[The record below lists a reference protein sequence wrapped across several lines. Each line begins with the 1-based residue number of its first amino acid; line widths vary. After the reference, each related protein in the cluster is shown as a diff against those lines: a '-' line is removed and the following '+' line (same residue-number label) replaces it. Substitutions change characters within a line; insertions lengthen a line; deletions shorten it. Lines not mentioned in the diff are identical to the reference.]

1 MNIPY
6 GEPKTWKHSKTRI
19 RKSRK
24 GYERLINEQV
34 KRMRLG
40 KLDRK
45 RFKAV
50 SGRAARPGM
59 LRNSDIDARCK
70 FAKYVAQEVR
80 ELASGSTR
88 EFYFLTLL
96 ADEGIMPIHAPELAL
111 RRLRGKAFRAM
122 QSIGLDGFHTVEVQA
137 LTNWS
142 FNGTGTSLLAHV
154 HMVGWSAE
162 GQEPLTIAD
171 MTDVLCGDGTRSNA
185 AWTSVLG
192 ARPVV
197 ITKLDAKYGCPSYA
211 AAYALKL
218 PHDAKKREPK
228 KAPGKFRLRSIMNG
242 YRPIMAMRIHE
253 LNSLMLFGSHV
264 GGVGDGAGMIKRC
277 KDKAV
282 RGATRRREAF
292 RANGKV
298 VDAFDEQAFWART
311 RRRRKPKYKPIFIDG
326 ANIR

>member
-1 MNIPY
+1 MKIPY
-6 GEPKTWKHSKTRI
+6 NKPKTWKHSKARI

-24 GYERLINEQV
+24 AYERLINEQV
-34 KRMRLG
+34 KRIRLG

-45 RFKAV
+45 RFNAV
-50 SGRAARPGM
+50 SGRAAMPGM

-80 ELASGSTR
+80 ELAAGSTR

-111 RRLRGKAFRAM
+111 SRLRGKAFRAM
-122 QSIGLDGFHTVEVQA
+122 KSIGLDGFYAVEVQA

-142 FNGTGTSLLAHV
+142 FNGTGTSLLAHI
-154 HMVGWSAE
+154 HMVGWRAKSK
-162 GQEPLTIAD
+162 EPMTIAA
-171 MTDVLCGDGTRSNA
+171 MKHALNGGGTRSNA

-253 LNSLMLFGSHV
+253 LFSQMHFGSNV

-282 RGATRRREAF
+282 RGAIRRREAY
-292 RANGKV
+292 RSTGKV

-311 RRRRKPKYKPIFIDG
+311 RRRRKPAYKPIFIDG
-326 ANIR
+326 SKI